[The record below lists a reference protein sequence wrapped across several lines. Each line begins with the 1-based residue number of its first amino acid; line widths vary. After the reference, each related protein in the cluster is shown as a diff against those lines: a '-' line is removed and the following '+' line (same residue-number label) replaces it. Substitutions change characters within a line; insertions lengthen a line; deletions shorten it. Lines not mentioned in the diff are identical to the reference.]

1 MPARVQWLSRV
12 TSARAPQVLWD
23 LTVKVKL
30 KNVIGQSKNEMI
42 TFTFPCTGAVA

>member
-12 TSARAPQVLWD
+12 TSARAPQVSWD

-30 KNVIGQSKNEMI
+30 KNVIGQCKNEMSSS
-42 TFTFPCTGAVA
+42 TFPCTGALA